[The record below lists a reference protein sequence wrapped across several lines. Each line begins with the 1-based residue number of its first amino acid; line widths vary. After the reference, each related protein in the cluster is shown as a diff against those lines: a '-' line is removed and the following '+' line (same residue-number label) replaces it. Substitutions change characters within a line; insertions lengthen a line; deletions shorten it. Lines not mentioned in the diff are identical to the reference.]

1 MERRRDTKNRKLWV
15 FKTLMTYRATFL
27 APNFVQ
33 ALNLIDVEFTAKSE
47 KPIRDAW
54 KVLLDHF
61 ADLGQFTRSHNCK

>member
-1 MERRRDTKNRKLWV
+1 
-15 FKTLMTYRATFL
+15 MTYRATFL